1 VRVRACGLCGSDL
14 HVVHNPTPLVAP
26 GTIMGHEMAGTVDAL
41 GEGVD
46 NYSAGEAVVIEPLRT
61 CGICEWC
68 RMGRDSI
75 CSSMQLNGIHI
86 DGGFADYITVPAHRL
101 FRIPSDFPF
110 NLAAL
115 AEPIA
120 VAVHGLRM
128 GRFRKDSRVL
138 VLGAGTIGLA
148 VTAVARLWG
157 AGEILLTAR
166 HPHQVK
172 LGRALGAS
180 EVILDQDA
188 TVETM
193 TSLGKQRPAELVVE
207 TVGGSANTLLAAGAA
222 LAQGGVVSVLGV
234 FTAPALID
242 GFALFFKEAT
252 LQFSNCYSRAPGQ
265 VDFDEA
271 IRLLK
276 ENANGWSSLLTHSVS
291 LDDFEGAFALASDKS
306 QGAVKITV
314 MTNQ

>member
-1 VRVRACGLCGSDL
+1 VRACGLCGSDL
-14 HVVHNPTPLVAP
+14 HVVHNPVPLLAP
-26 GTIMGHEMAGTVDAL
+26 GTVMGHEIAGTVDAL

-46 NYSAGEAVVIEPLRT
+46 GYSAGEAVVIEPLRT
-61 CGICEWC
+61 CGTCQWC
-68 RMGRDSI
+68 RIGRDSI
-75 CSSMQLNGIHI
+75 CPSMQLFGIHA
-86 DGGFADYITVPAHRL
+86 DGGFADYITVPARRL
-101 FRIPSDFPF
+101 YRIPADLPF

-115 AEPIA
+115 AEPVA

-128 GRFRKDSRVL
+128 GHFRPDSRVL

-148 VTAVARLWG
+148 VTAVARMWG

-166 HPHQVK
+166 YPHQVR

-180 EVILDQDA
+180 EVMLDKDA
-188 TVETM
+188 TLEAM
-193 TSLGKQRPAELVVE
+193 ASIGKSRPAELVVE
-207 TVGGSANTLLAAGAA
+207 TVGGGANTLLAAGAA

-234 FTAPALID
+234 FMSPVPID

-252 LQFSNCYSRAPGQ
+252 LQFSNCYSRAPGK

-271 IRLLK
+271 IRLLR
-276 ENANGWSSLLTHSVS
+276 ENAGVWSSLLTHSVS
-291 LDDFEGAFALASDKS
+291 LDEFESAFALASDKS

-314 MTNQ
+314 MTEV